1 MRLPI
6 LSILRRAVAAPTRRV
21 LIALLLAALLMDVS
35 PARGEDNGATA
46 RGLFTMLP
54 TSIFETTAEGL
65 SEAEKQELLTV
76 GRTEFWE
83 ISGETPD
90 VLVFESLPFRD
101 RAVGLRLFRNT
112 GDGSTDVA
120 VGTLGEPICTVELWR
135 QDVSGRMVPID
146 TPPEPDAR
154 EFLAKGQ
161 KLPRNVM
168 PTVLICLGLGGLK
181 AEPVFWSS
189 KGKVDVPLV
198 NEVSYQWTGNG
209 FEKRV
214 TPRGAEER

>member
-1 MRLPI
+1 MRLSV
-6 LSILRRAVAAPTRRV
+6 LSAGFRLVAA
-21 LIALLLAALLMDVS
+21 LALLVPLLAGEA
-35 PARGEDNGATA
+35 ARAEDNGATA
-46 RGLFTMLP
+46 RGMFSLLP
-54 TSIFETTAEGL
+54 PSIFETTAEGL
-65 SEAEKQELLTV
+65 SESEKQQLLTE

-83 ISGETPD
+83 ISGETAD
-90 VLVFESLPFRD
+90 VLVFASLPFRD

-112 GDGSTDVA
+112 DDGSTEVA

-135 QDVSGRMVPID
+135 LDTSGRVVPVD

-154 EFLAKGQ
+154 EFLGKGQ
-161 KLPRNVM
+161 KLPGDVM

-189 KGKVDVPLV
+189 KGKVELPLR
-198 NEVSYQWTGNG
+198 NEVSYQWTGKG

-214 TPRGAEER
+214 RPLGSVAR

>member
-1 MRLPI
+1 MR
-6 LSILRRAVAAPTRRV
+6 
-21 LIALLLAALLMDVS
+21 LLAALACLLPLTAGS
-35 PARGEDNGATA
+35 AHAEDNGATA

-65 SEAEKQELLTV
+65 SEAEKQELLTE

-90 VLVFESLPFRD
+90 VLVFASLPFRD

-112 GDGSTDVA
+112 EDGSTDVA

-135 QDVSGRMVPID
+135 QDVSGRVVPID
-146 TPPEPDAR
+146 APPEPDAR
-154 EFLAKGQ
+154 EFLGQGQ
-161 KLPRNVM
+161 KLPGNVM

-189 KGKVDVPLV
+189 KGQVELPLA
-198 NEVSYQWTGNG
+198 NDVSYQWTGQG

-214 TPRGAEER
+214 TPRAPARR

>member
-1 MRLPI
+1 MRLSV
-6 LSILRRAVAAPTRRV
+6 LSAGFRLVAA
-21 LIALLLAALLMDVS
+21 LALLVPLLTGEG
-35 PARGEDNGATA
+35 ARAEDSGATA
-46 RGLFTMLP
+46 RGMFTLLP

-65 SEAEKQELLTV
+65 SESEKQQLLTE

-90 VLVFESLPFRD
+90 VLVFASLPFRD

-112 GDGSTDVA
+112 ADGSTEVA

-135 QDVSGRMVPID
+135 LDTSGRVVPVD

-154 EFLAKGQ
+154 EFLGKGQ
-161 KLPRNVM
+161 KLPGDVM

-189 KGKVDVPLV
+189 KGKVDLPLA
-198 NEVSYQWTGNG
+198 NEVSYQWTGSG

-214 TPRGAEER
+214 TPRAGAAR

>member
-1 MRLPI
+1 MCPH
-6 LSILRRAVAAPTRRV
+6 
-21 LIALLLAALLMDVS
+21 AALLQHLVIAVLALAVPFVAVG

-54 TSIFETTAEGL
+54 PSIFETTAEGL
-65 SEAEKQELLTV
+65 SEADKQRLLAE

-83 ISGETPD
+83 IAGETAD
-90 VLVFESLPFRD
+90 VLVFASLPFRD

-112 GDGSTDVA
+112 EDGSTEVA

-135 QDVSGRMVPID
+135 LDTSGRVVPID

-154 EFLAKGQ
+154 EFLGKGQ
-161 KLPRNVM
+161 KLPGNVA

-181 AEPVFWSS
+181 AVPVFWGS
-189 KGKVDVPLV
+189 KGRVDVPLR
-198 NEVSYQWTGNG
+198 NDVSFQWTGKG

-214 TPRGAEER
+214 TAREDVPR

>member
-1 MRLPI
+1 MSPTALLHI
-6 LSILRRAVAAPTRRV
+6 RRALRA
-21 LIALLLAALLMDVS
+21 LALLLPLMAAGV
-35 PARGEDNGATA
+35 ARGEDNGATA

-65 SEAEKQELLTV
+65 SEAEKQQLLTD

-90 VLVFESLPFRD
+90 VLVFASLPFRD

-112 GDGSTDVA
+112 ADGSTDVA

-135 QDVSGRMVPID
+135 QDTSGRVVPID

-154 EFLAKGQ
+154 EFLGKGQ
-161 KLPRNVM
+161 KLPGNVM

-189 KGKVDVPLV
+189 KGKVDLPLA

-214 TPRGAEER
+214 SPRERSGR

>member
-1 MRLPI
+1 MSLTA
-6 LSILRRAVAAPTRRV
+6 LSNIRRALAV
-21 LIALLLAALLMDVS
+21 LALLPLLAAGA
-35 PARGEDNGATA
+35 ARAEDNGATA

-65 SEAEKQELLTV
+65 SESDKQQLLTE

-90 VLVFESLPFRD
+90 VLVFASLPLRD

-112 GDGSTDVA
+112 ADGSTDVA

-135 QDVSGRMVPID
+135 QDISGRIVPVD

-154 EFLAKGQ
+154 EFLGKGQ
-161 KLPRNVM
+161 KLPGNVM

-189 KGKVDVPLV
+189 KGRVELPLA

-209 FEKRV
+209 FEKHV
-214 TPRGAEER
+214 SPRERPGR

>member
-1 MRLPI
+1 MRLSV
-6 LSILRRAVAAPTRRV
+6 LFTGLR
-21 LIALLLAALLMDVS
+21 LLAALALLL
-35 PARGEDNGATA
+35 PLAGGAARAEDNGATA

-65 SEAEKQELLTV
+65 SEAEKQQLLTE

-90 VLVFESLPFRD
+90 VLVFASLPLRD
-101 RAVGLRLFRNT
+101 RAVGLRLFRNVA
-112 GDGSTDVA
+112 DGSTDVA

-135 QDVSGRMVPID
+135 QDVSGRIVPID

-154 EFLAKGQ
+154 EFLGKGQ
-161 KLPRNVM
+161 KLPGNVM

-189 KGKVDVPLV
+189 KGKVDLPLA
-198 NEVSYQWTGNG
+198 NEVSYQWTGQG

-214 TPRGAEER
+214 TPRQAAAR

>member
-1 MRLPI
+1 MRLSV
-6 LSILRRAVAAPTRRV
+6 LSAGFRLVAA
-21 LIALLLAALLMDVS
+21 LALLVPLLAGEA
-35 PARGEDNGATA
+35 ARAEDNGATA
-46 RGLFTMLP
+46 RGMFTLRP

-65 SEAEKQELLTV
+65 SESEKQQLLTE

-83 ISGETPD
+83 ISGETAD
-90 VLVFESLPFRD
+90 VLVFASLPFRD

-112 GDGSTDVA
+112 DDGSTEVA

-135 QDVSGRMVPID
+135 LDTSGRVVPVD

-154 EFLAKGQ
+154 EFLGKGQ
-161 KLPRNVM
+161 KLPGDVM

-189 KGKVDVPLV
+189 KGKVELPLR
-198 NEVSYQWTGNG
+198 NEVSYQWTGKG

-214 TPRGAEER
+214 RPLGSVAR